1 MNATGA
7 TTRNIRKSNRKKIF
21 HLIYE
26 KNAIS
31 KQDIAA
37 QLKISLPTVTQ
48 NIAELEK
55 MDLIEKNGFFKSTGG
70 RKAKIISIRA
80 QARIA
85 LGVEIRAEGCT
96 IAAVDLYGTVI
107 AQQLFELPFQYCEQY
122 FISLC
127 KEIECFI
134 GALKIP
140 HSKIL
145 GLGIIIQALISDDGQ
160 RVTYGKIL
168 DCTGLNTSFFQDY
181 FHFPCRLFHDAEA
194 AARNELWERP
204 DITDAVFFNIRENLS
219 GAVIIGGK
227 FHKANELK
235 SGVFEHMILVPEGKP
250 CYCGK
255 HGCMNAYC
263 SAQGFLQEGE
273 TIKDFEEKRK
283 SADLNA
289 QNRWTIFL
297 QRLSE
302 AIDNLHMVIGS
313 DVILGGYVSELI
325 SDADLEKL
333 HDMVLSRTAF
343 PFGRSFIHRAA
354 SINVPVARGGAL
366 FMISSFLNDLPQPEA

>member
-7 TTRNIRKSNRKKIF
+7 TTKNIRKSNRKKIF
-21 HLIYE
+21 NLIYE

-37 QLKISLPTVTQ
+37 QLKISMPTVTQ

-55 MDLIEKNGFFKSTGG
+55 LELIEKNGFFNSTGG
-70 RKAKIISIRA
+70 RKAQIISIKA

-96 IAAVDLYGTVI
+96 VAAVDLYGTVI
-107 AQQLFELPFQYCEQY
+107 AQQLFEVPFQNRDEY

-127 KEIECFI
+127 KEIDRFI
-134 GALKIP
+134 GTQKIP
-140 HSKIL
+140 SSKIL
-145 GLGIIIQALISDDGQ
+145 GLGIIMQALISDDGQ

-168 DCTGLNTSFFQDY
+168 DCTGLDISFVQDY
-181 FHFPCRLFHDAEA
+181 FDFPCRLFHDAES

-204 DITDAVFFNIRENLS
+204 DITDAVFLNIRENLS

-235 SGVFEHMILVPEGKP
+235 SGVFEHIVLVPGGKP

-263 SAQGFLQEGE
+263 SAQGFLYENE
-273 TIKDFEEKRK
+273 TVQSFEDKLKRADFDARR
-283 SADLNA
+283 
-289 QNRWTIFL
+289 RWDGFL
-297 QRLSE
+297 QHLSD

-325 SDADLEKL
+325 SDSALDKL

-343 PFGRSFIHRAA
+343 PFGRSFIHRAV

-366 FMISSFLNDLPQPEA
+366 FMVSSFLNDLPNPEV

>member
-7 TTRNIRKSNRKKIF
+7 TTKNIRKSNRKKIF
-21 HLIYE
+21 NLIYE
-26 KNAIS
+26 RNAIS
-31 KQDIAA
+31 KQEIAA
-37 QLKISLPTVTQ
+37 QLKISMPTVTQ

-55 MDLIEKNGFFKSTGG
+55 LELIEKNGFFNSTGG

-80 QARIA
+80 QARTA

-107 AQQLFELPFQYCEQY
+107 ARQHFEVPFQYCEAY

-127 KEIECFI
+127 KEIDRFI

-140 HSKIL
+140 HAKIL
-145 GLGIIIQALISDDGQ
+145 GLSIIIQALISDDGQ

-168 DCTGLNTSFFQDY
+168 DCTGLNTSFFQNY
-181 FHFPCRLFHDAEA
+181 FNFPCRLFHDAES
-194 AARNELWERP
+194 AARNELWDRP
-204 DITDAVFFNIRENLS
+204 DITDAVFLNIRENLS

-227 FHKANELK
+227 FHKASELK
-235 SGVFEHMILVPEGKP
+235 SGVFEHMILVPGGKP

-263 SAQGFLQEGE
+263 SAQGFLYEEE
-273 TIKDFEEKRK
+273 TIQSFKDKLK
-283 SADLNA
+283 KADLDA
-289 QNRWTIFL
+289 QRRWDDFL
-297 QRLSE
+297 QHLSD

-325 SDADLEKL
+325 SDTDLENL

-343 PFGRSFIHRAA
+343 PFGRSFIHRAV
-354 SINVPVARGGAL
+354 SVDVPVARGGAL
-366 FMISSFLNDLPQPEA
+366 FMVSSFLNDLPEPEA

>member
-55 MDLIEKNGFFKSTGG
+55 MDLIEKNGYFKSTGG

-85 LGVEIRAEGCT
+85 LGMEIRAEGCT

-107 AQQLFELPFQYCEQY
+107 AQQLFELPFQYCEKY

-134 GALKIP
+134 ESLKFP

-168 DCTGLNTSFFQDY
+168 DCTGLNTLFFQEY

-204 DITDAVFFNIRENLS
+204 DITDAVFLNIRENLS

-273 TIKDFEEKRK
+273 TLKGFEEKRK
-283 SADLNA
+283 SADLDA
-289 QNRWTIFL
+289 QSRWTIFL

-354 SINVPVARGGAL
+354 SINVPIARGGAL